1 VSVTEDHS
9 IDATRTGSDERA
21 DPRYEG
27 RLEAFLMFRD
37 APWRCWIRDLSLGGA
52 GLEPALP
59 AALGHVVELICPSF
73 NFTGG
78 LSGRVV
84 NVADRR
90 TCVAFQLDPEHL
102 DALARFLAA
111 NIDPN

>member
-1 VSVTEDHS
+1 VVDDVSTDHTQRS
-9 IDATRTGSDERA
+9 GHDDRL

-27 RLEAFLMFRD
+27 RLEAFLMFRG

-59 AALGHVVELICPSF
+59 AALGQTVELTCPSF
-73 NFTGG
+73 QFDGG
-78 LSGRVV
+78 LAGRVV

-90 TCVAFQLDPEHL
+90 TCVAFDLEAQRLD
-102 DALARFLAA
+102 DLARFLAA
-111 NIDPN
+111 NVETA